1 MQAGREWRGGT
12 GPSKADG
19 DRDRPG
25 VARVGG
31 EAAGCRGASGCTVRE
46 LGDWRKS
53 SLPDRNRI
61 RGPRARRGRARE
73 LIDAIDGG
81 ALPRPNWMVER
92 RARCGLHP
100 DWCLARP
107 ALRGA
112 LAAPRPLRAFA
123 RIAEYSAEVG
133 SADPGYRVMHAHR
146 LFARAGGPRLQTTL
160 GRRELDELAG
170 GDPARQAQEPESE
183 SRAAAAQPGRRSA
196 VHRLAPMMSA
206 ISRWGRSG
214 SVLS

>member
-1 MQAGREWRGGT
+1 MEIEIDPAWPEWAAKRPVSGELPGAPFASLATGVSRACRIGTAFAALVLDVDGREN
-12 GPSKADG
+12 A
-19 DRDRPG
+19 
-25 VARVGG
+25 
-31 EAAGCRGASGCTVRE
+31 
-46 LGDWRKS
+46 
-53 SLPDRNRI
+53 I
-61 RGPRARRGRARE
+61 R
-73 LIDAIDGG
+73 LIDASDGG
-81 ALPRPNWMVER
+81 ALRWPNWMVER

-100 DWCLARP
+100 VWCLARP

-112 LAAPRPLRAFA
+112 LAAPRPLRAFG

-133 SADPGYRVMHAHR
+133 SADPGYRAMHAHR
-146 LFARAGGPRLQTTL
+146 LFARADGPRLQTTL
-160 GRRELDELAG
+160 GRRELYALDELAG
-170 GDPARQAQEPESE
+170 GAPARQAQEPDSE